1 MLDQAT
7 HQRRARDALL
17 RAALESG
24 WLRLLYQPI
33 ISLDTGMVSG
43 AEALLRIEHPESGVL
58 LPSSFID
65 ALEDSDASLPI
76 EEWVL
81 QEACGFL
88 HNWKAEELPHMS
100 VNVSGRLA
108 TSGNLAS
115 TVLSATRTAGIDASR
130 LCVDM
135 AERVLIDAGKRVIA
149 DLGELSEVGVQIV
162 IDDFGTGFASL
173 ASLQKLPVDAVKI
186 DRSFVSG
193 LGANPRD
200 EAIVA
205 AVTALGIALN
215 LEVIA
220 EGVERRNQATRLR
233 QVGCG
238 LAQGYHFGPPVP
250 AEQFRES
257 LTEFSA
263 VGRSITV

>member
-1 MLDQAT
+1 L
-7 HQRRARDALL
+7 
-17 RAALESG
+17 
-24 WLRLLYQPI
+24 
-33 ISLDTGMVSG
+33 
-43 AEALLRIEHPESGVL
+43 
-58 LPSSFID
+58 
-65 ALEDSDASLPI
+65 
-76 EEWVL
+76 
-81 QEACGFL
+81 
-88 HNWKAEELPHMS
+88 S

-108 TSGNLAS
+108 TSGHLAS
-115 TVLSATRTAGIDASR
+115 TVLAAAHSAGVNPSR

-135 AERVLIDAGKRVIA
+135 AERVLIDAGSRVIA
-149 DLGELSEVGVQIV
+149 DLSELSDVGVQIA

-215 LEVIA
+215 LAVIA
-220 EGVERRNQATRLR
+220 EGVERRPQATRLGK
-233 QVGCG
+233 VGCG

-250 AEQFRES
+250 ADQFRDS
-257 LTEFSA
+257 LAEFSA
-263 VGRSITV
+263 LGRSITV